1 MFTKISSWLFYGGS
15 RYHIETSPLIF
26 CSANQWTGF
35 CMITASVMKELNY
48 SEFFR
53 SCKITEWFLSKVPI
67 QFNPFVP
74 NIPFH
79 TPWKHQKTVRFSD
92 VFRGVEKGYIGS
104 EWINVQSM
112 LVQACKIIR
121 GLNHH
126 SFGFLRVT
134 GYSKKICRWS
144 FARKISWSLI
154 LFCNSSKLLRA
165 SIFRHFYI

>member
-1 MFTKISSWLFYGGS
+1 
-15 RYHIETSPLIF
+15 
-26 CSANQWTGF
+26 
-35 CMITASVMKELNY
+35 MITASVTKELNY

-53 SCKITEWFLSKVPI
+53 SCKITELFLSKVPI

-79 TPWKHQKTVRFSD
+79 TPWKRKTKIFWC
-92 VFRGVEKGYIGS
+92 FQGVETGYIGS

-134 GYSKKICRWS
+134 GYSRKISRWS

-154 LFCNSSKLLRA
+154 LFCNFSKLLRA
-165 SIFRHFYI
+165 FIFKDISAYKLTSPWKLLIYSV